1 MSTPTLTIDLSAIV
15 ANWRALDRLN
25 GGETGAVIKA
35 DAYGLGA
42 AKVGPAL
49 AAAGVRNF
57 FVAVAEEGLK
67 LRRAL
72 GPGPRISVFS
82 GHMAGD
88 ADMIREADLVPMIN
102 SVDQLL
108 MHVESLPGH
117 AFGIQLDSG
126 MNRLGMEPAEW
137 AALRDI
143 ALAQGPTLIMSHL
156 ACADDPE
163 DPMNAAQL
171 SAFREMT
178 AGLQVP
184 LSLAATGGILLGP
197 DYHFDLC
204 RPGVGLYGGL
214 PFADARP
221 VVRLDVPVI
230 QVRDVAPAETVG
242 YGATFQARRP
252 TRVATLAAGY
262 ADGVIRAMGG
272 KAQVMHEDRP
282 LPLLGRVSMDLLT
295 VDVTDLEEVPEHLQL
310 LGQAQGV
317 DDLADAAGTIGYEI
331 LTALGARYD
340 RIYLSDH

>member
-1 MSTPTLTIDLSAIV
+1 
-15 ANWRALDRLN
+15 
-25 GGETGAVIKA
+25 
-35 DAYGLGA
+35 
-42 AKVGPAL
+42 
-49 AAAGVRNF
+49 
-57 FVAVAEEGLK
+57 
-67 LRRAL
+67 
-72 GPGPRISVFS
+72 
-82 GHMAGD
+82 
-88 ADMIREADLVPMIN
+88 
-102 SVDQLL
+102 
-108 MHVESLPGH
+108 
-117 AFGIQLDSG
+117 
-126 MNRLGMEPAEW
+126 
-137 AALRDI
+137 
-143 ALAQGPTLIMSHL
+143 
-156 ACADDPE
+156 
-163 DPMNAAQL
+163 
-171 SAFREMT
+171 MT